1 LTEHAAA
8 SLVQA
13 KLEPTGKRPATMEQ
27 AAAEDAAADGRQ
39 LQAAVR
45 DVHRPSLSNIC
56 STTDQQAIGK
66 TINAKSAALGA
77 AGSCSEKKQQPEQ
90 FSVGPSVDLDA
101 SYVASQRLLTMAG
114 VRLRQHTLQRSIS
127 IGKQPQ
133 QQY

>member
-1 LTEHAAA
+1 
-8 SLVQA
+8 
-13 KLEPTGKRPATMEQ
+13 MEQ

-39 LQAAVR
+39 QQAAVR

-90 FSVGPSVDLDA
+90 FSVGPSVDA